1 MNNNNKKRCTEL
13 IKSPKSM
20 LMNRRANL
28 LRVICPPKRSH
39 VIFFCSGAEL
49 NLHLSQPTVLICSS
63 YISNPLFVFPL
74 PASTWKKKTTQM
86 HVDAQTGLT
95 DAILFCSKNTCSNFF
110 TERPRS
116 SAVFKTQRTFDR
128 HAWCFFF
135 FFFPHPLGTDS
146 NNAYLKTSGKGYKL
160 KVEFVKTTLASCIA
174 VTSPP
179 HPVSLLFPE

>member
-74 PASTWKKKTTQM
+74 PASTWKKKTKKKQPRCM
-86 HVDAQTGLT
+86 SMLKRGL
-95 DAILFCSKNTCSNFF
+95 LMQFCSVRKTPAAISL
-110 TERPRS
+110 P
-116 SAVFKTQRTFDR
+116 SAPEAQRYLKPSAPLIDTHD
-128 HAWCFFF
+128 AFFF
-135 FFFPHPLGTDS
+135 FFFLTRSEP
-146 NNAYLKTSGKGYKL
+146 
-160 KVEFVKTTLASCIA
+160 IA
-174 VTSPP
+174 TM
-179 HPVSLLFPE
+179 HT